1 MKPGDLVIIDKL
13 ILQPN
18 ESQFGIFL
26 SDSIDFQEWGN
37 LPTVDCT
44 ILWMGELIPFE
55 KSSLKLVNEL
65 SYNIFESN

>member
-37 LPTVDCT
+37 LPIVDCT

-65 SYNIFESN
+65 YF